1 MNDQTFNLIL
11 LILTVTATI
20 WLYLLRA
27 KKQIIYKGD
36 ERWQTIQ
43 LKANQIANI
52 ANWIL
57 IAFTFCGTVYPF
69 FCDKEITFTLTRV
82 TIFGMYFIGM
92 RNLIELAAIKYL
104 DKRL

>member
-36 ERWQTIQ
+36 ER
-43 LKANQIANI
+43 
-52 ANWIL
+52 
-57 IAFTFCGTVYPF
+57 
-69 FCDKEITFTLTRV
+69 
-82 TIFGMYFIGM
+82 
-92 RNLIELAAIKYL
+92 
-104 DKRL
+104 